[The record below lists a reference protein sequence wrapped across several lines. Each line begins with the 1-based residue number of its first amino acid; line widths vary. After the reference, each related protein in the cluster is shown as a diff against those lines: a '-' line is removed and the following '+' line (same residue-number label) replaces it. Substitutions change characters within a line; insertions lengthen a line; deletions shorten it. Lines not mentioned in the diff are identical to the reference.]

1 MVTASVNPVRITITV
16 RLTVRQTPHPLI
28 LPPLLPEPA
37 ALPGSAALVR
47 GPGGTVYPTL
57 NKVIVPGNSYLGM
70 LPPGN
75 VPGVATVTG
84 VASTGGGIRDALAG
98 VRRIR
103 ATKLRDL

>member
-1 MVTASVNPVRITITV
+1 MTAPTFVEKDSTLVGKCVTILA
-16 RLTVRQTPHPLI
+16 PLI
-28 LPPLLPEPA
+28 LLPEPA
-37 ALPGSAALVR
+37 APPGSAVSVL